1 MWQQFR
7 QAVLVI
13 RNRRRDHL
21 REKNIA
27 YPTERPKM
35 LLHFLARKEG
45 YAFFDEDDPCA
56 DLWDFGTACLN
67 CVHVHVLCC

>member
-1 MWQQFR
+1 M
-7 QAVLVI
+7 

-56 DLWDFGTACLN
+56 GLRYLYSPSELPSNKLLKTEKPC
-67 CVHVHVLCC
+67 